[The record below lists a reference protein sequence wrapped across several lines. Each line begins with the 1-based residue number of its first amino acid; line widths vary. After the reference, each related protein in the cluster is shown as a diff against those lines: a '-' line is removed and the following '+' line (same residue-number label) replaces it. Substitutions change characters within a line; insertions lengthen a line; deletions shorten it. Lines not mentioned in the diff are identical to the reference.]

1 MRELFRSPSHRGI
14 VVVALL
20 AGSILYGCGDGGD
33 LPEDPANASQWP
45 ELDSEAAY
53 AEWKE
58 IIANPE
64 KDTNTNRHQMLAM
77 VLAEQAP
84 EKLHGMVELLADPG
98 TTPESKLLI
107 FSSLEAVLNPEIV
120 TQLLELTKPEVDPS
134 VRAGVTMLLAQSGDP
149 AVEERFRELMVDDDS
164 RVRFAAL
171 NALVMHGDDNA
182 RTILRDMYFEEGTP
196 APFRER
202 IALTFGMGPQSGDTE
217 VLADAALRED
227 VAADIRAVV
236 VMGLAMLA
244 DPASLPVL
252 QKIAEGD
259 DGDNLKAIA
268 RDAIEAIKAK
278 EGTSPVAE
286 DGVTPVEEPVAEP
299 ASP

>member
-1 MRELFRSPSHRGI
+1 ML
-14 VVVALL
+14 ALL
-20 AGSILYGCGDGGD
+20 AGSILYGCGGDGGD
-33 LPEDPANASQWP
+33 SPEDPANASQWP
-45 ELDSEAAY
+45 ELDSEGLY
-53 AEWKE
+53 AEWDE

-64 KDTNTNRHQMLAM
+64 KNKNTNRHQMLA
-77 VLAEQAP
+77 VALAAQAP
-84 EKLHGMVELLADPG
+84 EKLHRMVELLTDPS

-182 RTILRDMYFEEGTP
+182 RTSLRDMYFEVGTP

-227 VAADIRAVV
+227 VTEEVRAVV
-236 VMGLAMLA
+236 VTGLAMLA
-244 DPASLPVL
+244 DSASLPVL
-252 QKIAEGD
+252 EQIAEGD
-259 DGDNLKAIA
+259 YDDNLKVIA
-268 RDAIEAIKAK
+268 RDAIDAIKAK
-278 EGTSPVAE
+278 DGTSPEAE
-286 DGVTPVEEPVAEP
+286 DSKLPVEEPVAES
-299 ASP
+299 ATR